1 MYNIAHLLYSITYQ
15 VDLKKARENRRR
27 GQQFDGDKVIL
38 MIRRDD
44 NESTDSLNPS
54 KPSKPYHSLQDS
66 MQAKR
71 RKDGV
76 DMLEKTFQKVRYIR
90 NSTW

>member
-1 MYNIAHLLYSITYQ
+1 
-15 VDLKKARENRRR
+15 
-27 GQQFDGDKVIL
+27 
-38 MIRRDD
+38 MIRRDG
-44 NESTDSLNPS
+44 NESTDSPNPS